1 MRAGGQPFP
10 DPENGVIRF
19 VGWIDTEKLPPGRY
33 TLLAVLPNY
42 EERTTPELLEE
53 FEVLPR

>member
-1 MRAGGQPFP
+1 MVTSNSFESEVGGR
-10 DPENGVIRF
+10 ILT
-19 VGWIDTEKLPPGRY
+19 IDTGKLAPGRY

-42 EERTTPELLEE
+42 EQRAVPDLTGE